1 MNGLPECV
9 FYSNG
14 FCRNCGCLI
23 SVSLLGQLRRK
34 WSYYKQNTWL
44 QTSPQSFSGCW
55 YETLVDSS
63 LHILWFSPEMV
74 NVNSGRVYI
83 YIHTHTLM
91 VYHIYTTNLFFFK
104 IGTIHIEVNIE
115 KKKIFLQ
122 FPDGVAYFSSPWMNS
137 VCSFWDQQKL
147 RHWWAS
153 SVFTMTSISYYS
165 RINHK
170 AIYTYL

>member
-14 FCRNCGCLI
+14 FCRNCSCLI

-74 NVNSGRVYI
+74 NVNSSVYI
-83 YIHTHTLM
+83 YIFFQNRHNPHWSQHREEKDFLIVTRWSGR
-91 VYHIYTTNLFFFK
+91 FFFPHGRIVFVVSEISRSWG
-104 IGTIHIEVNIE
+104 IGELVQCLQWIQLHIIQE
-115 KKKIFLQ
+115 
-122 FPDGVAYFSSPWMNS
+122 
-137 VCSFWDQQKL
+137 
-147 RHWWAS
+147 
-153 SVFTMTSISYYS
+153 
-165 RINHK
+165 
-170 AIYTYL
+170 